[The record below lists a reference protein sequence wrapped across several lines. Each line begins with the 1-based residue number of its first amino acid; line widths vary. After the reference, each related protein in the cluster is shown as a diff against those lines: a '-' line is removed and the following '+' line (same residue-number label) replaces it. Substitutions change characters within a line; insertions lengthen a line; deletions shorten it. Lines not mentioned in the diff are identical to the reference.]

1 MCQVMFGFLSF
12 RSTTCNTTIHRC
24 KCVKQLD
31 ITSWLIGE
39 VERIVKAVM
48 RRCSREYFA
57 TLKAEFWQDSFSSP
71 KATSGTQ
78 RSWATTASS
87 STRSKSRPG
96 TAARRERCTASPS
109 ALTSSPSA
117 NLAGKVSLHQEL
129 QAGWSVSRSSTQRR
143 RWDYLRVIYSS
154 LYSVC
159 VCVRARIY
167 CVGVL
172 FSGPLRHR
180 CDYLHLITSAC
191 LISLTSKCKVLN
203 VVCTPHLFSTPPL
216 CLPSVFLHRSVSFP
230 SFSWRSFSLP
240 RSQRN
245 WLVRCTWCDQ
255 LHFA

>member
-1 MCQVMFGFLSF
+1 MSDNVWLFKSLRLPLVTRQYIAGNVSN
-12 RSTTCNTTIHRC
+12 SPT
-24 KCVKQLD
+24 
-31 ITSWLIGE
+31 WLIWE
-39 VERIVKAVM
+39 VEHLVKAVI

-57 TLKAEFWQDSFSSP
+57 TLRAEFWQDSFSSP

-87 STRSKSRPG
+87 STKSKSRPG

-117 NLAGKVSLHQEL
+117 NPAGKVSLHLLKEL
-129 QAGWSVSRSSTQRR
+129 QAGWSVSRFSTQRR
-143 RWDYLRVIYSS
+143 RWDYLCVIYSS

-159 VCVRARIY
+159 VCARARIY
-167 CVGVL
+167 CVAVL
-172 FSGPLRHR
+172 FSGPLRRR

-191 LISLTSKCKVLN
+191 LISLTSKCRVLN
-203 VVCTPHLFSTPPL
+203 VVCTPHLLSTPPL
-216 CLPSVFLHRSVSFP
+216 CLPSAFLHRSVSFP